1 MIFHSKKKKLE
12 KMDDCILLNE
22 ILVLDESV
30 YEIGNLSILLKL
42 DLINSRFSLFFFFFY
57 KIFSQFF

>member
-1 MIFHSKKKKLE
+1 
-12 KMDDCILLNE
+12 MDDCILLNE

-57 KIFSQFF
+57 QIYSQFF